1 MTERKTTRRGKRT
14 TKRKMIRG
22 GKKTMV
28 RKMARGGNALH
39 SINFTMQSIA
49 NV

>member
-1 MTERKTTRRGKRT
+1 MTRQGKRT

-28 RKMARGGNALH
+28 RKTARGGNALH
-39 SINFTMQSIA
+39 SVNFTRQSIA